1 MKNLLRFTFLLSI
14 SLWMYCATEAQVK
27 ETRNLSSFN
36 KICANGAMELILKQG
51 NKESIN
57 IEASN
62 IDLSNI
68 ETEVKGNT
76 LCVGLKKGNY
86 RNLKLKMILT
96 YRQIDEIDINGSIE
110 LSNEQILKTSK
121 LVFNLSGSGTVDL
134 KIDVEELKVK
144 SAGAGEIKLDGSA
157 THQHFTL
164 SGASNIEAFKL
175 IGQDTDITINGAG
188 NVNAYAKN
196 KITATINGIGN
207 IQYKGNPSQTNFKKN
222 GMGNISSKQ

>member
-1 MKNLLRFTFLLSI
+1 
-14 SLWMYCATEAQVK
+14 
-27 ETRNLSSFN
+27 
-36 KICANGAMELILKQG
+36 MELILKQG
-51 NKESIN
+51 SKESIN